1 MKTLQL
7 TFSVIG
13 LCLFITTSA
22 FTQTKQETI
31 NWINSKSNNQ
41 FVTGDVFKTSQ
52 KMKINSD
59 GSFEIIST
67 DYEVPFNPMKPE
79 VSCVTTLKGNFKNL
93 TPNSVTV
100 RKEKNLV
107 FIDIKC
113 ADGSNCIKTSNSG
126 NCGMGYVTTGIVF
139 GAFDGSEENIDT
151 RLKKAFI
158 HLINLCG
165 GKKEAF

>member
-7 TFSVIG
+7 TVPAIW
-13 LCLFITTSA
+13 LCLLATTSA

-31 NWINSKSNNQ
+31 KWLNSKPKHQ
-41 FVTGDVFKTSQ
+41 FVTGDVFKSSQ

-59 GSFEIIST
+59 GSFEIINT
-67 DYEVPFNPMKPE
+67 NYDVPFNPMKPE
-79 VSCVTTLKGNFKNL
+79 VLCTITLKGNFKNL
-93 TPNSVTV
+93 SPTSVTFK
-100 RKEKNLV
+100 KEKGLV
-107 FIDIKC
+107 FIEINC
-113 ADGSNCIKTSNSG
+113 SNGSNCIKTSKSG
-126 NCGMGYVTTGIVF
+126 NCGIECGTDGIVF
-139 GAFDGSEENIDT
+139 GAFDGAEQNIDT

>member
-7 TFSVIG
+7 TVSVMA
-13 LCLFITTSA
+13 LCLLITTPA

-31 NWINSKSNNQ
+31 DWINSKSKHQ
-41 FVTGDVFKTSQ
+41 FVTGDVFKSSQ

-59 GSFEIIST
+59 GSFEIINT
-67 DYEVPFNPMKPE
+67 NYDVPFNPMKPE
-79 VSCVTTLKGNFKNL
+79 VLCTNTLKGNFKNL
-93 TPNSVTV
+93 SSTSVTV
-100 RKEKNLV
+100 RKAKGLV
-107 FIDIKC
+107 FIDINC
-113 ADGSNCIKTSNSG
+113 SNGSNCIKTSKSG
-126 NCGMGYVTTGIVF
+126 NCGIEYGTDGLVF
-139 GAFDGSEENIDT
+139 GAFDGSEENIDA

>member
-7 TFSVIG
+7 TVSTVA
-13 LCLFITTSA
+13 LCLLITTSA

-31 NWINSKSNNQ
+31 DWINSKSKHQ
-41 FVTGDVFKTSQ
+41 FVTGDVFKSSQ

-59 GSFEIIST
+59 GSFEVINT
-67 DYEVPFNPMKPE
+67 NYDVPFNPMKPE
-79 VSCVTTLKGNFKNL
+79 VLCTTTLKGNFKNL
-93 TPNSVTV
+93 SPTSVTV
-100 RKEKNLV
+100 RKEKGLV
-107 FIDIKC
+107 FIDIDC
-113 ADGSNCIKTSNSG
+113 SDGSNCIKTSKSG
-126 NCGMGYVTTGIVF
+126 SCGIEYGTNGIVF
-139 GAFDGSEENIDT
+139 GAFDSSEENIDT